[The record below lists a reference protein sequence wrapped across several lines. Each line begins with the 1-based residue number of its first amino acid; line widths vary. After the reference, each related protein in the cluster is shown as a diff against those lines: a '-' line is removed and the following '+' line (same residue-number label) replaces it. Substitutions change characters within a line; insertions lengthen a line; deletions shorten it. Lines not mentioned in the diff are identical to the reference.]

1 MSKPWDQ
8 PPLWWRCYMSPHHR
22 VYLHTGRIIGHRAV
36 SGFAFYDE
44 AKKLPFY
51 DKLRFEN
58 AVRELTVY
66 EPRERGEYVLH
77 AQAKKVLWIII
88 GPPPDHPEY
97 VKWWT
102 GRMVSVRLARSE
114 GTEPEFATEPPV
126 PLPDEKPAEPTPA
139 PKKRA
144 RRKKA
149 G

>member
-1 MSKPWDQ
+1 MSKPWHEK
-8 PPLWWRCYMSPHHR
+8 PLWERVWLGPHSKA
-22 VYLHTGRIIGHRAV
+22 YLHAGRIIGHRTVNA
-36 SGFAFYDE
+36 FAFYDE

-58 AVRELTVY
+58 AVRELTVW

-77 AQAKKVLWIII
+77 AQAKRVLRIII
-88 GPPPDHPEY
+88 GPAPDDPEY
-97 VKWWT
+97 VAWWR
-102 GRMVSVRLARSE
+102 GRLVSVRLARSE
-114 GTEPEFATEPPV
+114 GTEPEFAVEPPV
-126 PLPDEKPAEPTPA
+126 PLPEEKPAEPPPA